1 MRRTTSFLTTAVTK
15 YTDYNVMEEMKMW
28 FEHKLQVAAQAE
40 GVEYVI

>member
-1 MRRTTSFLTTAVTK
+1 MDSRTTSFLTTAVTK

-40 GVEYVI
+40 GVE